1 MSKEYTVDLA
11 VAGCGGTGMAAAD
24 AGGSQG
30 LKTLVIEKQAQPG
43 GNTKISSGFFAID
56 TKEQR
61 EAGLQLST
69 EEATRQ
75 LNEYNHYLNNGPLT
89 RRIVENAKPTLEEI
103 ESLGMEIKLNPTSQT
118 TQFAHLDNPYAGG
131 SYHMYQ
137 NKPESWARVQKS
149 VEEKGRSAIASAAY
163 RSGEKLFDDKEG
175 RHYFYPRSIM
185 PESFILTPKN
195 SPEWASDREQ
205 LWNEVEKKDL
215 KSNSRYAKEFN
226 VALPVELSESEQKE
240 LLTKYVQENF
250 VDEGMVA
257 DVAIHRDHPDNP
269 HAHVMLTNRPFNP
282 DGTWGIKSRKEYI
295 LDEKGNKTYT
305 KSGYAR
311 NRKIWLT
318 DWDKKEKITEWRHN
332 WATAVNQVLEAKN
345 LPDRIS
351 EKSYEE
357 QGIDEVATQHEGIN
371 SQKEKRQEFNQ
382 NVKQQRQAK
391 AEAKNV
397 NEKIHNERRMQTLQR
412 HYSFDE
418 KRLVA
423 QLSNRL
429 KTFVSLENLDEK
441 QRMLF
446 NWKNSAMIKQAVGE
460 DVTKQLVT
468 ITQQEKSL
476 SEANQLLD
484 KVVNRT
490 VSKLYPDVDFEQ
502 ITMAEK
508 RELVKETDSEQR
520 VFTGDE
526 LKDRLAMIRTN
537 IINQQVLTFTKRPF
551 ASWLML
557 EKQEQRAKETI
568 SDILANKGYQLADIK
583 RTKGTLLSD
592 FDEKQQAVLKKNIK
606 ELSAI
611 NETKQ
616 VVDTQYNNVLSKTFP
631 DMSLDQVKMTEKER
645 LYTAVV
651 YYNPE
656 LKSLEK
662 RDLDQ
667 LRNNPPVQF
676 TTQEHA
682 QGLAYLSGQVK
693 SDEIQNANLLRVLK
707 NRGTQQLFIGE
718 AGQDKKISAKQLEQ
732 AKQAVKQHNQKN
744 DDFRKE
750 NMPDY
755 RAVNYNENTPANY
768 MNKLLSDTLMSL
780 LYENGQDHELNR
792 QKKAQK
798 ELEYELDKKKRQH
811 QKHSRHSGTIHR

>member
-1 MSKEYTVDLA
+1 MAIFHMSFQNISAGKMRSA
-11 VAGCGGTGMAAAD
+11 VA
-24 AGGSQG
+24 
-30 LKTLVIEKQAQPG
+30 
-43 GNTKISSGFFAID
+43 
-56 TKEQR
+56 
-61 EAGLQLST
+61 
-69 EEATRQ
+69 
-75 LNEYNHYLNNGPLT
+75 
-89 RRIVENAKPTLEEI
+89 
-103 ESLGMEIKLNPTSQT
+103 
-118 TQFAHLDNPYAGG
+118 
-131 SYHMYQ
+131 
-137 NKPESWARVQKS
+137 
-149 VEEKGRSAIASAAY
+149 SASY
-163 RSGEKLFDDKEG
+163 RSGDKLFSDKEG
-175 RHYFYPRSIM
+175 NTYYYARDVK
-185 PESFILTPKN
+185 PEAFILTPKN
-195 SPEWASDREQ
+195 APDWAKDRQ
-205 LWNEVEKKDL
+205 KLWNEVEKKDR

-250 VDEGMVA
+250 VDQGMVA

-269 HAHVMLTNRPFNP
+269 HAHVMLSNRPFNP

-391 AEAKNV
+391 AEAKNA

-732 AKQAVKQHNQKN
+732 AKQAVKQYNQKN

-780 LYENGQDHELNR
+780 LYENGQGHELNR

>member
-1 MSKEYTVDLA
+1 MAIFHMSFQNISAGKMRSA
-11 VAGCGGTGMAAAD
+11 VA
-24 AGGSQG
+24 
-30 LKTLVIEKQAQPG
+30 
-43 GNTKISSGFFAID
+43 
-56 TKEQR
+56 
-61 EAGLQLST
+61 
-69 EEATRQ
+69 
-75 LNEYNHYLNNGPLT
+75 
-89 RRIVENAKPTLEEI
+89 
-103 ESLGMEIKLNPTSQT
+103 
-118 TQFAHLDNPYAGG
+118 
-131 SYHMYQ
+131 
-137 NKPESWARVQKS
+137 
-149 VEEKGRSAIASAAY
+149 SASY
-163 RSGEKLFDDKEG
+163 RSGEKLFDQKEG
-175 RHYFYPRSIM
+175 RSYFYARSVM

-195 SPEWASDREQ
+195 APEWASDREK
-205 LWNEVEKKDL
+205 LWNEVERKDRRA
-215 KSNSRYAKEFN
+215 NSRYSKEFN
-226 VALPVELSESEQKE
+226 VALPVELSEDEQKE

-250 VDEGMVA
+250 VDDGMVA

-391 AEAKNV
+391 AEAKNA

-693 SDEIQNANLLRVLK
+693 ADEIQNANLLRVLK

>member
-1 MSKEYTVDLA
+1 MAIFHMSFSNIS
-11 VAGCGGTGMAAAD
+11 AG
-24 AGGSQG
+24 
-30 LKTLVIEKQAQPG
+30 
-43 GNTKISSGFFAID
+43 
-56 TKEQR
+56 
-61 EAGLQLST
+61 
-69 EEATRQ
+69 
-75 LNEYNHYLNNGPLT
+75 
-89 RRIVENAKPTLEEI
+89 
-103 ESLGMEIKLNPTSQT
+103 
-118 TQFAHLDNPYAGG
+118 
-131 SYHMYQ
+131 
-137 NKPESWARVQKS
+137 
-149 VEEKGRSAIASAAY
+149 KGRSAIASAAY

-175 RHYFYPRSIM
+175 RHYFYTRSVM

-205 LWNEVEKKDL
+205 LWNEVEKKDR

-282 DGTWGIKSRKEYI
+282 DGTWGQKTKTEYI
-295 LDEKGNKTYT
+295 LDSHGNKTKT
-305 KSGYAR
+305 PAGNVR
-311 NRKIWLT
+311 NRKIWLV

-332 WATAVNQVLEAKN
+332 WAVSVNQVLEAKN

>member
-1 MSKEYTVDLA
+1 MAIFHMSFQNISAGKMRSA
-11 VAGCGGTGMAAAD
+11 VA
-24 AGGSQG
+24 
-30 LKTLVIEKQAQPG
+30 
-43 GNTKISSGFFAID
+43 
-56 TKEQR
+56 
-61 EAGLQLST
+61 
-69 EEATRQ
+69 
-75 LNEYNHYLNNGPLT
+75 
-89 RRIVENAKPTLEEI
+89 
-103 ESLGMEIKLNPTSQT
+103 
-118 TQFAHLDNPYAGG
+118 
-131 SYHMYQ
+131 
-137 NKPESWARVQKS
+137 
-149 VEEKGRSAIASAAY
+149 SASY
-163 RSGEKLFDDKEG
+163 RSGDKLFSDKEG
-175 RHYFYPRSIM
+175 NTYYYARDVK
-185 PESFILTPKN
+185 PEAFILTPKN
-195 SPEWASDREQ
+195 APDWAKDRQ
-205 LWNEVEKKDL
+205 KLWNEVEKKDR

-250 VDEGMVA
+250 VDQGMVA

-332 WATAVNQVLEAKN
+332 WSTAVNQVLEAKN

-391 AEAKNV
+391 AEAKNA

>member
-1 MSKEYTVDLA
+1 MATTKIKTKPTKKGDNSMAIFHMSFQNISAGKMRSA
-11 VAGCGGTGMAAAD
+11 VA
-24 AGGSQG
+24 
-30 LKTLVIEKQAQPG
+30 
-43 GNTKISSGFFAID
+43 
-56 TKEQR
+56 
-61 EAGLQLST
+61 
-69 EEATRQ
+69 
-75 LNEYNHYLNNGPLT
+75 
-89 RRIVENAKPTLEEI
+89 
-103 ESLGMEIKLNPTSQT
+103 
-118 TQFAHLDNPYAGG
+118 
-131 SYHMYQ
+131 
-137 NKPESWARVQKS
+137 
-149 VEEKGRSAIASAAY
+149 SASY
-163 RSGEKLFDDKEG
+163 RSGDKLFSDKEG
-175 RHYFYPRSIM
+175 KTYSYARDVK
-185 PESFILTPKN
+185 PEAFILTPKN
-195 SPEWASDREQ
+195 APDWAKDRQ
-205 LWNEVEKKDL
+205 KLWNEVEKKDR
-215 KSNSRYAKEFN
+215 KANSRYAKEFN
-226 VALPVELSESEQKE
+226 VALPVELSEQDQKD

-250 VDEGMVA
+250 VNPGMVA

-282 DGTWGIKSRKEYI
+282 DGTWGQKTKTEYI
-295 LDEKGNKTYT
+295 LDSHGNKTKT
-305 KSGYAR
+305 PAGNVR
-311 NRKIWLT
+311 NRKIWLV

-345 LPDRIS
+345 LPDLIS

-391 AEAKNV
+391 AEAKNA

-557 EKQEQRAKETI
+557 EKQEQRAKENI
-568 SDILANKGYQLADIK
+568 SDILANKGYHLADIK

-631 DMSLDQVKMTEKER
+631 DMNLDKVQMKEKER
-645 LYTAVV
+645 LYTAVI

-656 LKSLEK
+656 RKPLEK

-676 TTQEHA
+676 TSQEHA

-693 SDEIQNANLLRVLK
+693 PDEIKNANLLRVLN

-755 RAVNYNENTPANY
+755 RAVNYNENTPARY
-768 MNKLLSDTLMSL
+768 LNKLLSDTLISL
-780 LYENGQDHELNR
+780 LYENNQDQERNK
-792 QKKAQK
+792 QKKGQR
-798 ELEYELDKKKRQH
+798 ELEYELEKKKRQH
-811 QKHSRHSGTIHR
+811 HKHGRRGGTIHR

>member
-1 MSKEYTVDLA
+1 
-11 VAGCGGTGMAAAD
+11 
-24 AGGSQG
+24 
-30 LKTLVIEKQAQPG
+30 
-43 GNTKISSGFFAID
+43 
-56 TKEQR
+56 
-61 EAGLQLST
+61 
-69 EEATRQ
+69 
-75 LNEYNHYLNNGPLT
+75 
-89 RRIVENAKPTLEEI
+89 
-103 ESLGMEIKLNPTSQT
+103 
-118 TQFAHLDNPYAGG
+118 
-131 SYHMYQ
+131 
-137 NKPESWARVQKS
+137 
-149 VEEKGRSAIASAAY
+149 
-163 RSGEKLFDDKEG
+163 
-175 RHYFYPRSIM
+175 
-185 PESFILTPKN
+185 
-195 SPEWASDREQ
+195 
-205 LWNEVEKKDL
+205 
-215 KSNSRYAKEFN
+215 
-226 VALPVELSESEQKE
+226 SEQKE

-250 VDEGMVA
+250 VDQGMVA

-391 AEAKNV
+391 AEAKNA

-490 VSKLYPDVDFEQ
+490 VSKLYPIIDFEQ

>member
-1 MSKEYTVDLA
+1 MAIFHMSFQNISAGKIRSA
-11 VAGCGGTGMAAAD
+11 VA
-24 AGGSQG
+24 
-30 LKTLVIEKQAQPG
+30 
-43 GNTKISSGFFAID
+43 
-56 TKEQR
+56 
-61 EAGLQLST
+61 
-69 EEATRQ
+69 
-75 LNEYNHYLNNGPLT
+75 
-89 RRIVENAKPTLEEI
+89 
-103 ESLGMEIKLNPTSQT
+103 
-118 TQFAHLDNPYAGG
+118 
-131 SYHMYQ
+131 
-137 NKPESWARVQKS
+137 
-149 VEEKGRSAIASAAY
+149 SASY
-163 RSGEKLFDDKEG
+163 RSGDKLFSDKEG
-175 RHYFYPRSIM
+175 KTYSYAIDVK
-185 PESFILTPKN
+185 PEAFILTPKN
-195 SPEWASDREQ
+195 APDWAKDRQ
-205 LWNEVEKKDL
+205 KLWNEVEKKDR
-215 KSNSRYAKEFN
+215 KANSRYAKEFN
-226 VALPVELSESEQKE
+226 VALPIELSEQDQKD

-250 VDEGMVA
+250 VNAGMVA

-318 DWDKKEKITEWRHN
+318 DWDKKEKITEWRAN
-332 WATAVNQVLEAKN
+332 WAHAVNQVLEAKN

-391 AEAKNV
+391 AEARNA

-468 ITQQEKSL
+468 IIQQEKSL

-568 SDILANKGYQLADIK
+568 SDILADKGYQLADIK

-592 FDEKQQAVLKKNIK
+592 FGEKQQAVLKKNIK

-676 TTQEHA
+676 TTQEHT

-768 MNKLLSDTLMSL
+768 INKLLSDTLMSL

-798 ELEYELDKKKRQH
+798 ELECELDKKKRQY

>member
-1 MSKEYTVDLA
+1 MAIFHMSFQNISAGKIRSA
-11 VAGCGGTGMAAAD
+11 VA
-24 AGGSQG
+24 
-30 LKTLVIEKQAQPG
+30 
-43 GNTKISSGFFAID
+43 
-56 TKEQR
+56 
-61 EAGLQLST
+61 
-69 EEATRQ
+69 
-75 LNEYNHYLNNGPLT
+75 
-89 RRIVENAKPTLEEI
+89 
-103 ESLGMEIKLNPTSQT
+103 
-118 TQFAHLDNPYAGG
+118 
-131 SYHMYQ
+131 
-137 NKPESWARVQKS
+137 
-149 VEEKGRSAIASAAY
+149 SASY
-163 RSGEKLFDDKEG
+163 RSGDKLFSDKEG
-175 RHYFYPRSIM
+175 NTYYYARDVK

-195 SPEWASDREQ
+195 APDWAKDRQ
-205 LWNEVEKKDL
+205 KLWNEVEKKDR

-250 VDEGMVA
+250 VDQGMVA

-371 SQKEKRQEFNQ
+371 LQKEKRQEFNQ

-391 AEAKNV
+391 AEAKNA

-682 QGLAYLSGQVK
+682 RGLAYLSGQVK

>member
-1 MSKEYTVDLA
+1 MRSA
-11 VAGCGGTGMAAAD
+11 VA
-24 AGGSQG
+24 
-30 LKTLVIEKQAQPG
+30 
-43 GNTKISSGFFAID
+43 
-56 TKEQR
+56 
-61 EAGLQLST
+61 
-69 EEATRQ
+69 
-75 LNEYNHYLNNGPLT
+75 
-89 RRIVENAKPTLEEI
+89 
-103 ESLGMEIKLNPTSQT
+103 
-118 TQFAHLDNPYAGG
+118 
-131 SYHMYQ
+131 
-137 NKPESWARVQKS
+137 
-149 VEEKGRSAIASAAY
+149 SASY
-163 RSGEKLFDDKEG
+163 RSGDKLFSDKEG
-175 RHYFYPRSIM
+175 KTYSYARDVK
-185 PESFILTPKN
+185 PEAFILTPKN
-195 SPEWASDREQ
+195 APDWAKDRQ
-205 LWNEVEKKDL
+205 KLWNEVEKKDR
-215 KSNSRYAKEFN
+215 KANSRYAKEFN
-226 VALPVELSESEQKE
+226 VALPVELSEQDQKD

-250 VDEGMVA
+250 VNPGMVA

-282 DGTWGIKSRKEYI
+282 DGTWGQKTKTEYI
-295 LDEKGNKTYT
+295 LDSHGNKTKT
-305 KSGYAR
+305 PAGNVR
-311 NRKIWLT
+311 NRKIWLV

-345 LPDRIS
+345 LPDLIS

-391 AEAKNV
+391 AEAKNA

-557 EKQEQRAKETI
+557 EKQEQRAKENI
-568 SDILANKGYQLADIK
+568 SDILANKGYHLADIK

-631 DMSLDQVKMTEKER
+631 DMNLDKVQMKEKER
-645 LYTAVV
+645 LYTAVI

-656 LKSLEK
+656 RKPLEK

-676 TTQEHA
+676 TSQEHA

-693 SDEIQNANLLRVLK
+693 PDEIKNANLLRVLN

-755 RAVNYNENTPANY
+755 RAVNYNENTPARY
-768 MNKLLSDTLMSL
+768 LNKLLSDTLISL
-780 LYENGQDHELNR
+780 LYENNQDQERNK
-792 QKKAQK
+792 QKKGQR
-798 ELEYELDKKKRQH
+798 ELEYELEKKKRQH
-811 QKHSRHSGTIHR
+811 HKHGRRGGTIHR

>member
-1 MSKEYTVDLA
+1 MAIFHMSFQNISAGKTRSA
-11 VAGCGGTGMAAAD
+11 VA
-24 AGGSQG
+24 
-30 LKTLVIEKQAQPG
+30 
-43 GNTKISSGFFAID
+43 
-56 TKEQR
+56 
-61 EAGLQLST
+61 
-69 EEATRQ
+69 
-75 LNEYNHYLNNGPLT
+75 
-89 RRIVENAKPTLEEI
+89 
-103 ESLGMEIKLNPTSQT
+103 
-118 TQFAHLDNPYAGG
+118 
-131 SYHMYQ
+131 
-137 NKPESWARVQKS
+137 
-149 VEEKGRSAIASAAY
+149 SASY
-163 RSGEKLFDDKEG
+163 RSGDKLFSDKEG
-175 RHYFYPRSIM
+175 KTYSYPRDIK
-185 PESFILTPKN
+185 PEAFILTPKN
-195 SPEWASDREQ
+195 APDWVKDRQ
-205 LWNEVEKKDL
+205 KLWNEVEKKDR
-215 KSNSRYAKEFN
+215 KANSRYAKEFN
-226 VALPVELSESEQKE
+226 VALPIELSEQDQKD

-250 VDEGMVA
+250 VNAGMVA
-257 DVAIHRDHPDNP
+257 DVAIHRDNPDNP

-282 DGTWGIKSRKEYI
+282 DGTWGVKSRKEYI

-305 KSGYAR
+305 GTSKYPKS
-311 NRKIWLT
+311 RKVLTT

-391 AEAKNV
+391 AEAKNA

-446 NWKNSAMIKQAVGE
+446 NWKNSAMIKQTVGE

-520 VFTGDE
+520 VFTEDE

-583 RTKGTLLSD
+583 RTKDTLLSD

-631 DMSLDQVKMTEKER
+631 DMNFDKVQMKEKER
-645 LYTAVV
+645 LYTAVI

-656 LKSLEK
+656 RKPLEK

-676 TTQEHA
+676 TSQEHA
-682 QGLAYLSGQVK
+682 QGLAYLSGQVRP
-693 SDEIQNANLLRVLK
+693 DEIKSANLLRVLN
-707 NRGTQQLFIGE
+707 NRGTQQLFLGE

>member
-1 MSKEYTVDLA
+1 MAIFHMSFQNISAGKMRSA
-11 VAGCGGTGMAAAD
+11 VA
-24 AGGSQG
+24 
-30 LKTLVIEKQAQPG
+30 
-43 GNTKISSGFFAID
+43 
-56 TKEQR
+56 
-61 EAGLQLST
+61 
-69 EEATRQ
+69 
-75 LNEYNHYLNNGPLT
+75 
-89 RRIVENAKPTLEEI
+89 
-103 ESLGMEIKLNPTSQT
+103 
-118 TQFAHLDNPYAGG
+118 
-131 SYHMYQ
+131 
-137 NKPESWARVQKS
+137 
-149 VEEKGRSAIASAAY
+149 SASY
-163 RSGEKLFDDKEG
+163 RSGEKLFSDKEG
-175 RHYFYPRSIM
+175 KSYFYKRDVM
-185 PESFILTPKN
+185 PEAFILTPKN
-195 SPEWASDREQ
+195 APEWAKDRQQ
-205 LWNEVEKKDL
+205 LWNEVEKKDR

-226 VALPVELSESEQKE
+226 VALPVELSEDEQKE

-250 VDEGMVA
+250 VDSGMVA

-269 HAHVMLTNRPFNP
+269 HAHVMLTNRPFNS
-282 DGTWGIKSRKEYI
+282 DGTWGLKSKRENI
-295 LDEKGNKTYT
+295 LDENGNKTYT
-305 KSGYAR
+305 GNSR
-311 NRKIWLT
+311 FPRSRKVWLV
-318 DWDKKEKITEWRHN
+318 DWDKKEKINQWRRN
-332 WATAVNQVLEAKN
+332 WAVSVNQVLEAKN

-357 QGIDEVATQHEGIN
+357 QGIDEVSTQHEGIN

-391 AEAKNV
+391 AEAKNA

>member
-1 MSKEYTVDLA
+1 MAIFHISFQNISAGKMRSA
-11 VAGCGGTGMAAAD
+11 VA
-24 AGGSQG
+24 
-30 LKTLVIEKQAQPG
+30 
-43 GNTKISSGFFAID
+43 
-56 TKEQR
+56 
-61 EAGLQLST
+61 
-69 EEATRQ
+69 
-75 LNEYNHYLNNGPLT
+75 
-89 RRIVENAKPTLEEI
+89 
-103 ESLGMEIKLNPTSQT
+103 
-118 TQFAHLDNPYAGG
+118 
-131 SYHMYQ
+131 
-137 NKPESWARVQKS
+137 
-149 VEEKGRSAIASAAY
+149 SASY
-163 RSGEKLFDDKEG
+163 RSGDKLFSDKEG
-175 RHYFYPRSIM
+175 NTYYYARDVK
-185 PESFILTPKN
+185 PEAFILTPKN
-195 SPEWASDREQ
+195 APDWAKDRQ
-205 LWNEVEKKDL
+205 KLWNEVEKKDR

-250 VDEGMVA
+250 VDQGMVA

-269 HAHVMLTNRPFNP
+269 HAHVMLINRPFNP

-391 AEAKNV
+391 AEAKNA

>member
-1 MSKEYTVDLA
+1 MVTDMAIFHMSFSNIS
-11 VAGCGGTGMAAAD
+11 AG
-24 AGGSQG
+24 
-30 LKTLVIEKQAQPG
+30 K
-43 GNTKISSGFFAID
+43 
-56 TKEQR
+56 R
-61 EAGLQLST
+61 
-69 EEATRQ
+69 
-75 LNEYNHYLNNGPLT
+75 
-89 RRIVENAKPTLEEI
+89 
-103 ESLGMEIKLNPTSQT
+103 
-118 TQFAHLDNPYAGG
+118 
-131 SYHMYQ
+131 
-137 NKPESWARVQKS
+137 
-149 VEEKGRSAIASAAY
+149 RSAIASAAY

-175 RHYFYPRSIM
+175 RRYFYDRSVM

-195 SPEWASDREQ
+195 APEWASDREK
-205 LWNEVEKKDL
+205 LWNEVEKKDR

-250 VDEGMVA
+250 VDQGMVA

-391 AEAKNV
+391 AEAKNA

-429 KTFVSLENLDEK
+429 KAFVSLENLDEK

>member
-1 MSKEYTVDLA
+1 
-11 VAGCGGTGMAAAD
+11 
-24 AGGSQG
+24 
-30 LKTLVIEKQAQPG
+30 
-43 GNTKISSGFFAID
+43 
-56 TKEQR
+56 
-61 EAGLQLST
+61 
-69 EEATRQ
+69 
-75 LNEYNHYLNNGPLT
+75 
-89 RRIVENAKPTLEEI
+89 
-103 ESLGMEIKLNPTSQT
+103 
-118 TQFAHLDNPYAGG
+118 
-131 SYHMYQ
+131 
-137 NKPESWARVQKS
+137 
-149 VEEKGRSAIASAAY
+149 
-163 RSGEKLFDDKEG
+163 
-175 RHYFYPRSIM
+175 
-185 PESFILTPKN
+185 
-195 SPEWASDREQ
+195 
-205 LWNEVEKKDL
+205 
-215 KSNSRYAKEFN
+215 
-226 VALPVELSESEQKE
+226 
-240 LLTKYVQENF
+240 
-250 VDEGMVA
+250 
-257 DVAIHRDHPDNP
+257 PDNP

-391 AEAKNV
+391 AEAKNA

>member
-1 MSKEYTVDLA
+1 
-11 VAGCGGTGMAAAD
+11 
-24 AGGSQG
+24 
-30 LKTLVIEKQAQPG
+30 
-43 GNTKISSGFFAID
+43 
-56 TKEQR
+56 
-61 EAGLQLST
+61 
-69 EEATRQ
+69 
-75 LNEYNHYLNNGPLT
+75 
-89 RRIVENAKPTLEEI
+89 
-103 ESLGMEIKLNPTSQT
+103 
-118 TQFAHLDNPYAGG
+118 
-131 SYHMYQ
+131 
-137 NKPESWARVQKS
+137 
-149 VEEKGRSAIASAAY
+149 KGRSAIASAAY
-163 RSGEKLFDDKEG
+163 RSGEKLFDNQEG
-175 RHYFYPRSIM
+175 RHYFYARSVM

-195 SPEWASDREQ
+195 APEWASDREQ
-205 LWNEVEKKDL
+205 LWNEVEKNDRKA
-215 KSNSRYAKEFN
+215 NSRYAKEFN

-250 VDEGMVA
+250 VDQGMVA

-282 DGTWGIKSRKEYI
+282 DGTWGIKSKKQYI
-295 LDEKGNKTYT
+295 LDKNGNKTYT

-332 WATAVNQVLEAKN
+332 WAVSVNQVLEQKN
-345 LPDRIS
+345 IPDRIS
-351 EKSYEE
+351 EKSYAE

-371 SQKEKRQEFNQ
+371 SQKEKRREFNQ
-382 NVKQQRQAK
+382 NVKQQRQVK
-391 AEAKNV
+391 AEAKNT

-429 KTFVSLENLDEK
+429 KTFVSLENVDEK

-446 NWKNSAMIKQAVGE
+446 NWKNSALIKQAVGE
-460 DVTKQLVT
+460 DVAKQLVT

-476 SEANQLLD
+476 SEANQLLN

-508 RELVKETDSEQR
+508 RELVKETDSEQK
-520 VFTGDE
+520 VFTGEE

-611 NETKQ
+611 NEIKQ

-645 LYTAVV
+645 LYTAIV

-656 LKSLEK
+656 RKPLEK
-662 RDLDQ
+662 HDLEQ
-667 LRNNPPVQF
+667 LKNNPPVQF
-676 TTQEHA
+676 TSQEHA

-693 SDEIQNANLLRVLK
+693 PDEIKNSNLLRVLN

-718 AGQDKKISAKQLEQ
+718 AGQDKKISTKQLEQ

-780 LYENGQDHELNR
+780 LYENGQDYELNR

-798 ELEYELDKKKRQH
+798 ELEYELEKKKRQH
-811 QKHSRHSGTIHR
+811 QKHGRSSGSIHR

>member
-1 MSKEYTVDLA
+1 MAIFHMSFQNISAGKMRSA
-11 VAGCGGTGMAAAD
+11 VA
-24 AGGSQG
+24 
-30 LKTLVIEKQAQPG
+30 
-43 GNTKISSGFFAID
+43 
-56 TKEQR
+56 
-61 EAGLQLST
+61 
-69 EEATRQ
+69 
-75 LNEYNHYLNNGPLT
+75 
-89 RRIVENAKPTLEEI
+89 
-103 ESLGMEIKLNPTSQT
+103 
-118 TQFAHLDNPYAGG
+118 
-131 SYHMYQ
+131 
-137 NKPESWARVQKS
+137 
-149 VEEKGRSAIASAAY
+149 SASY
-163 RSGEKLFDDKEG
+163 RSGDKLFSDKEG
-175 RHYFYPRSIM
+175 NTYYYARDVK
-185 PESFILTPKN
+185 PEAFILTPKN
-195 SPEWASDREQ
+195 APDWAKDRQ
-205 LWNEVEKKDL
+205 KLWNEVEKKDR

-250 VDEGMVA
+250 VDQGMVA

-391 AEAKNV
+391 AEAKNA
-397 NEKIHNERRMQTLQR
+397 NEKINNERRMQTLQR

>member
-1 MSKEYTVDLA
+1 
-11 VAGCGGTGMAAAD
+11 
-24 AGGSQG
+24 
-30 LKTLVIEKQAQPG
+30 
-43 GNTKISSGFFAID
+43 
-56 TKEQR
+56 
-61 EAGLQLST
+61 
-69 EEATRQ
+69 
-75 LNEYNHYLNNGPLT
+75 
-89 RRIVENAKPTLEEI
+89 
-103 ESLGMEIKLNPTSQT
+103 
-118 TQFAHLDNPYAGG
+118 
-131 SYHMYQ
+131 
-137 NKPESWARVQKS
+137 
-149 VEEKGRSAIASAAY
+149 
-163 RSGEKLFDDKEG
+163 
-175 RHYFYPRSIM
+175 
-185 PESFILTPKN
+185 
-195 SPEWASDREQ
+195 
-205 LWNEVEKKDL
+205 
-215 KSNSRYAKEFN
+215 
-226 VALPVELSESEQKE
+226 
-240 LLTKYVQENF
+240 QENF
-250 VDEGMVA
+250 VDQGMVA

-391 AEAKNV
+391 AEAKNA

-429 KTFVSLENLDEK
+429 KAFVSLENLDEK

>member
-1 MSKEYTVDLA
+1 MAIFHMSFQNISAGKMRSA
-11 VAGCGGTGMAAAD
+11 VA
-24 AGGSQG
+24 
-30 LKTLVIEKQAQPG
+30 
-43 GNTKISSGFFAID
+43 
-56 TKEQR
+56 
-61 EAGLQLST
+61 
-69 EEATRQ
+69 
-75 LNEYNHYLNNGPLT
+75 
-89 RRIVENAKPTLEEI
+89 
-103 ESLGMEIKLNPTSQT
+103 
-118 TQFAHLDNPYAGG
+118 
-131 SYHMYQ
+131 
-137 NKPESWARVQKS
+137 
-149 VEEKGRSAIASAAY
+149 SASY
-163 RSGEKLFDDKEG
+163 RSGDKLFSDKEG
-175 RHYFYPRSIM
+175 KTYSYARDVK
-185 PESFILTPKN
+185 PEAFILTPKN
-195 SPEWASDREQ
+195 APDWAKDRQ
-205 LWNEVEKKDL
+205 KLWNEVEKNDR

-250 VDEGMVA
+250 VDQGMVA

-351 EKSYEE
+351 EKSYAE
-357 QGIDEVATQHEGIN
+357 QGIDEVSTQHEGIN

-391 AEAKNV
+391 AEAKNA

-502 ITMAEK
+502 ITMAER

-568 SDILANKGYQLADIK
+568 SDILANKGYRLADIK

-755 RAVNYNENTPANY
+755 RAVNYNENTPVNY

>member
-1 MSKEYTVDLA
+1 MRSA
-11 VAGCGGTGMAAAD
+11 VA
-24 AGGSQG
+24 
-30 LKTLVIEKQAQPG
+30 
-43 GNTKISSGFFAID
+43 
-56 TKEQR
+56 
-61 EAGLQLST
+61 
-69 EEATRQ
+69 
-75 LNEYNHYLNNGPLT
+75 
-89 RRIVENAKPTLEEI
+89 
-103 ESLGMEIKLNPTSQT
+103 
-118 TQFAHLDNPYAGG
+118 
-131 SYHMYQ
+131 
-137 NKPESWARVQKS
+137 
-149 VEEKGRSAIASAAY
+149 SASY
-163 RSGEKLFDDKEG
+163 RSGDKLFSDKEG
-175 RHYFYPRSIM
+175 KTYSYARDVK
-185 PESFILTPKN
+185 PEAFILTPKN
-195 SPEWASDREQ
+195 APDWAKDRQ
-205 LWNEVEKKDL
+205 KLWNEVEKNDR

-250 VDEGMVA
+250 VDQGMVA

-351 EKSYEE
+351 EKSYAE
-357 QGIDEVATQHEGIN
+357 QGIDEVSTQHEGIN

-391 AEAKNV
+391 AEAKNA

-502 ITMAEK
+502 ITMAER

-568 SDILANKGYQLADIK
+568 SDILANKGYRLADIK

-755 RAVNYNENTPANY
+755 RAVNYNENTPVNY

>member
-1 MSKEYTVDLA
+1 MAIFHISFQNISAGKMRSA
-11 VAGCGGTGMAAAD
+11 VA
-24 AGGSQG
+24 
-30 LKTLVIEKQAQPG
+30 
-43 GNTKISSGFFAID
+43 
-56 TKEQR
+56 
-61 EAGLQLST
+61 
-69 EEATRQ
+69 
-75 LNEYNHYLNNGPLT
+75 
-89 RRIVENAKPTLEEI
+89 
-103 ESLGMEIKLNPTSQT
+103 
-118 TQFAHLDNPYAGG
+118 
-131 SYHMYQ
+131 
-137 NKPESWARVQKS
+137 
-149 VEEKGRSAIASAAY
+149 SASY
-163 RSGEKLFDDKEG
+163 RSGDKLFSDKEG
-175 RHYFYPRSIM
+175 NTYYYARDVK
-185 PESFILTPKN
+185 PEAFILTPKN
-195 SPEWASDREQ
+195 APDWAKDRQ
-205 LWNEVEKKDL
+205 KLWNEVEKKDR

-250 VDEGMVA
+250 VDQGMVA

-391 AEAKNV
+391 AEAKNA

>member
-1 MSKEYTVDLA
+1 MAIFHMSFSNIS
-11 VAGCGGTGMAAAD
+11 AG
-24 AGGSQG
+24 
-30 LKTLVIEKQAQPG
+30 
-43 GNTKISSGFFAID
+43 
-56 TKEQR
+56 
-61 EAGLQLST
+61 
-69 EEATRQ
+69 
-75 LNEYNHYLNNGPLT
+75 
-89 RRIVENAKPTLEEI
+89 
-103 ESLGMEIKLNPTSQT
+103 
-118 TQFAHLDNPYAGG
+118 
-131 SYHMYQ
+131 
-137 NKPESWARVQKS
+137 
-149 VEEKGRSAIASAAY
+149 KGRSSIASAAY
-163 RSGEKLFDDKEG
+163 RSGEKLFDNQEG
-175 RHYFYPRSIM
+175 RHYFYARSVM

-195 SPEWASDREQ
+195 APEWASNREQ
-205 LWNEVEKKDL
+205 LWNEVEKNDR

-250 VDEGMVA
+250 VDQGMVA

-357 QGIDEVATQHEGIN
+357 QGIDEVSTQHEGIN

-391 AEAKNV
+391 AEAKNA

-568 SDILANKGYQLADIK
+568 SDILANKGYRLADIK

-592 FDEKQQAVLKKNIK
+592 FDEKQQDVLKKNIK
-606 ELSAI
+606 ELSAV
-611 NETKQ
+611 NEIKQ

-667 LRNNPPVQF
+667 LKNNPAVQF

>member
-1 MSKEYTVDLA
+1 MRSA
-11 VAGCGGTGMAAAD
+11 VA
-24 AGGSQG
+24 
-30 LKTLVIEKQAQPG
+30 
-43 GNTKISSGFFAID
+43 
-56 TKEQR
+56 
-61 EAGLQLST
+61 
-69 EEATRQ
+69 
-75 LNEYNHYLNNGPLT
+75 
-89 RRIVENAKPTLEEI
+89 
-103 ESLGMEIKLNPTSQT
+103 
-118 TQFAHLDNPYAGG
+118 
-131 SYHMYQ
+131 
-137 NKPESWARVQKS
+137 
-149 VEEKGRSAIASAAY
+149 SASY
-163 RSGEKLFDDKEG
+163 RSGDKLFSDKEG
-175 RHYFYPRSIM
+175 KTYSYPRDIK
-185 PESFILTPKN
+185 PEAFILTPKN
-195 SPEWASDREQ
+195 APDWVKDRQ
-205 LWNEVEKKDL
+205 KLWNEVEKKDR
-215 KSNSRYAKEFN
+215 KANSRYAKEFN
-226 VALPVELSESEQKE
+226 VALPIELSEQDQKD

-250 VDEGMVA
+250 VNAGMVA
-257 DVAIHRDHPDNP
+257 DVAIHRDNPDNP

-282 DGTWGIKSRKEYI
+282 DGTWGVKSRKEYI

-305 KSGYAR
+305 GTSKYPKS
-311 NRKIWLT
+311 RKVLTT

-391 AEAKNV
+391 AEAKNA

-446 NWKNSAMIKQAVGE
+446 NWKNSAMIKQTVGE

-520 VFTGDE
+520 VFTEDE

-583 RTKGTLLSD
+583 RTKDTLLSD

-631 DMSLDQVKMTEKER
+631 DMNFDKVQMKEKER
-645 LYTAVV
+645 LYTAVI

-656 LKSLEK
+656 RKPLEK

-676 TTQEHA
+676 TSQEHA
-682 QGLAYLSGQVK
+682 QGLAYLSGQVRP
-693 SDEIQNANLLRVLK
+693 DEIKSANLLRVLN
-707 NRGTQQLFIGE
+707 NRGTQQLFLGE

>member
-1 MSKEYTVDLA
+1 MRSA
-11 VAGCGGTGMAAAD
+11 VA
-24 AGGSQG
+24 
-30 LKTLVIEKQAQPG
+30 
-43 GNTKISSGFFAID
+43 
-56 TKEQR
+56 
-61 EAGLQLST
+61 
-69 EEATRQ
+69 
-75 LNEYNHYLNNGPLT
+75 
-89 RRIVENAKPTLEEI
+89 
-103 ESLGMEIKLNPTSQT
+103 
-118 TQFAHLDNPYAGG
+118 
-131 SYHMYQ
+131 
-137 NKPESWARVQKS
+137 
-149 VEEKGRSAIASAAY
+149 SASY
-163 RSGEKLFDDKEG
+163 RSGDKLFSDKEG
-175 RHYFYPRSIM
+175 NTYYYARDVK
-185 PESFILTPKN
+185 PEAFILTPKN
-195 SPEWASDREQ
+195 APDWAKDRQ
-205 LWNEVEKKDL
+205 KLWNEVEKKDR

-250 VDEGMVA
+250 VDQGMVA

-391 AEAKNV
+391 AEAKNA

>member
-1 MSKEYTVDLA
+1 MAIFHISFQNISAGKMRSA
-11 VAGCGGTGMAAAD
+11 VA
-24 AGGSQG
+24 
-30 LKTLVIEKQAQPG
+30 
-43 GNTKISSGFFAID
+43 
-56 TKEQR
+56 
-61 EAGLQLST
+61 
-69 EEATRQ
+69 
-75 LNEYNHYLNNGPLT
+75 
-89 RRIVENAKPTLEEI
+89 
-103 ESLGMEIKLNPTSQT
+103 
-118 TQFAHLDNPYAGG
+118 
-131 SYHMYQ
+131 
-137 NKPESWARVQKS
+137 
-149 VEEKGRSAIASAAY
+149 SASY
-163 RSGEKLFDDKEG
+163 RSGDKLFSDKEG
-175 RHYFYPRSIM
+175 NTYYYARDVK
-185 PESFILTPKN
+185 PEAFILTPKN
-195 SPEWASDREQ
+195 APDWAKDRQ
-205 LWNEVEKKDL
+205 KLWNEVEKKDR

-250 VDEGMVA
+250 VDQGMVA
-257 DVAIHRDHPDNP
+257 DVAIHHDHPDNP

-391 AEAKNV
+391 AEAKNA

>member
-1 MSKEYTVDLA
+1 MRSA
-11 VAGCGGTGMAAAD
+11 VA
-24 AGGSQG
+24 
-30 LKTLVIEKQAQPG
+30 
-43 GNTKISSGFFAID
+43 
-56 TKEQR
+56 
-61 EAGLQLST
+61 
-69 EEATRQ
+69 
-75 LNEYNHYLNNGPLT
+75 
-89 RRIVENAKPTLEEI
+89 
-103 ESLGMEIKLNPTSQT
+103 
-118 TQFAHLDNPYAGG
+118 
-131 SYHMYQ
+131 
-137 NKPESWARVQKS
+137 
-149 VEEKGRSAIASAAY
+149 SASY
-163 RSGEKLFDDKEG
+163 RSGEKLFDQKEG
-175 RHYFYPRSIM
+175 RSYFYARSVM

-195 SPEWASDREQ
+195 APEWASDREK
-205 LWNEVEKKDL
+205 LWNEVERKDRRA
-215 KSNSRYAKEFN
+215 NSRYSKEFN
-226 VALPVELSESEQKE
+226 VALPVGLSEDEQKE

-250 VDEGMVA
+250 VDDGMVA

-391 AEAKNV
+391 AEAKNA

>member
-1 MSKEYTVDLA
+1 MAIFHMSFQNISAGKMRSA
-11 VAGCGGTGMAAAD
+11 VA
-24 AGGSQG
+24 
-30 LKTLVIEKQAQPG
+30 
-43 GNTKISSGFFAID
+43 
-56 TKEQR
+56 
-61 EAGLQLST
+61 
-69 EEATRQ
+69 
-75 LNEYNHYLNNGPLT
+75 
-89 RRIVENAKPTLEEI
+89 
-103 ESLGMEIKLNPTSQT
+103 
-118 TQFAHLDNPYAGG
+118 
-131 SYHMYQ
+131 
-137 NKPESWARVQKS
+137 
-149 VEEKGRSAIASAAY
+149 SASY
-163 RSGEKLFDDKEG
+163 RSGEKLFSDKEG
-175 RHYFYPRSIM
+175 KSYFYKRDVM
-185 PESFILTPKN
+185 PEAFILTPKN
-195 SPEWASDREQ
+195 APEWAKDRQQ
-205 LWNEVEKKDL
+205 LWNEVEKKDR

-226 VALPVELSESEQKE
+226 VALPVELSEDEQKE

-250 VDEGMVA
+250 VDSGMVA

-282 DGTWGIKSRKEYI
+282 DGTWGLKSKRENI
-295 LDEKGNKTYT
+295 LDENGNKTYT
-305 KSGYAR
+305 GNSR
-311 NRKIWLT
+311 FPRSRKVWLV
-318 DWDKKEKITEWRHN
+318 DWDKKEKINQWRRN
-332 WATAVNQVLEAKN
+332 WAVSVNQVLEAKN

-357 QGIDEVATQHEGIN
+357 QGIDEVSTQHEGIN

-391 AEAKNV
+391 AEAKNA

-423 QLSNRL
+423 HLSNRL